1 MPTISVL
8 PIRLYRVT
16 AEFLTLGE
24 KEFYGRVAALLF
36 PASEAQPVVQFPTL
50 TTPLDH
56 QRCSRSNEVS
66 EALSLGFV
74 RSSSKVDCLIV
85 DLTNPPYRLL
95 PDHHILGGLLDFL
108 GKEVY
113 CQPGCAIPVVLL
125 MPIILIETD
134 IAMRALKPYL
144 DDGRIGLIA
153 DDGAVSG
160 GWIALQSVRR
170 DDYSEALKK
179 IRQDTKARLAQKMI
193 RQPGHFKRTR
203 SDGTHDHCLP
213 FFFDGRFCQ
222 KELIELIGQYV
233 AGAKDEDGLP
243 TILYHCPESRWLYDA
258 VMAVCQTARV
268 EAIDVDALDK
278 TPNAPLS
285 VPSNCVLVV
294 PLIDTLRTVKRL
306 MAAILSRSP
315 TARISILSVIT
326 TDQAFGDSGAV
337 HIDITGTRYEIS
349 YLLRANR
356 SPMTSGNCP
365 ACRMDLDATK
375 PDSDGRYLK
384 LTSYNLWTMFLE
396 AGTKPEADVPDTRP
410 SIGQVPDL
418 LSVLKNNSPY
428 LAFKI
433 NTMLRALGQ
442 LPADPIIL
450 HPGEDGAR
458 ALAASLSSL
467 YSYTTIE
474 VPQELLR
481 SRLPEHNG
489 ELVKWRASVVA
500 DHERNNARWVTEL
513 ASLERRGGIRI
524 VLMDEFNR
532 SGGTR
537 SKLER
542 IARAFALEV
551 WCYFCF
557 VDFQSASDRRPAYP
571 HLSLYDLDPDLA
583 Q

>member
-1 MPTISVL
+1 M
-8 PIRLYRVT
+8 
-16 AEFLTLGE
+16 GE

-36 PASEAQPVVQFPTL
+36 PASEGQEGQPVIQFPTV

-56 QRCSRSNEVS
+56 QRCSRSDQVS

-74 RSSSKVDCLIV
+74 RTNSKVDCLIV

-113 CQPGCAIPVVLL
+113 CQAEGTIPVVLL
-125 MPIILIETD
+125 MPVILVETD
-134 IAMRALKPYL
+134 IAMRALRPYL

-153 DDGAVSG
+153 DDGAVAGS
-160 GWIALQSVRR
+160 WRALQSVSQGE
-170 DDYSEALKK
+170 YSGALKR
-179 IRQDTKARLAQKMI
+179 IRQDTKSRLGQKMI
-193 RQPGHFKRTR
+193 RQPGHFKRMR
-203 SDGTHDHCLP
+203 PDGTHDHCLP

-233 AGAKDEDGLP
+233 VGAKVEDGLP

-258 VMAVCQTARV
+258 VMAVSHTARV
-268 EAIDVDALDK
+268 ETIDVDVLDK
-278 TPNAPLS
+278 TPNVPLL
-285 VPSNCVLVV
+285 VPRNCVLVV

-306 MAAILSRSP
+306 LDAILSRNP

-326 TDQAFGDSGAV
+326 TDQAASDLGAV
-337 HIDITGTRYEIS
+337 HIDVRGTRYEIS

-365 ACRMDLDATK
+365 ACRMNLDATM

-428 LAFKI
+428 LALKI
-433 NTMLRALGQ
+433 NTMLRAIGQ

-481 SRLPEHNG
+481 SQLPEQNG
-489 ELVKWRASVVA
+489 EMMKWRASVVA
-500 DHERNNARWVTEL
+500 DQERNNARWVTEL

-537 SKLER
+537 SRLER

-557 VDFQSASDRRPAYP
+557 VDFQSASDRRTAYP